1 MIKWVLFMPHE
12 GRDLLKV
19 SQLTFE
25 TTENA
30 AGLLSDFLLGAG
42 SLGVAEDIK
51 PGGRYELSSYFPIE
65 TDLSSL
71 MAELGD
77 YIDFVVETIPGAE
90 VGPIKAELIDRSSWE
105 VWKTLLGK
113 VRAGERVVIV
123 PPWEEHSPADGE
135 VVVEINPSLAFGTG
149 HHETTRL
156 CIAAIERHTEG
167 GRVKKALDVGCGS
180 GILAISAYKLGVPDV
195 TAFDTDPVA
204 ITESRKNAE
213 RNSVLGEVKFFCGY
227 IESVTGEYD
236 LILANVYLE
245 PIFLMREE
253 FKKRLAPGGTLVLSG
268 IPGLRRAE
276 AVEGMLKG
284 GFTLAAEHVDGEW
297 VALELTL
304 PR

>member
-30 AGLLSDFLLGAG
+30 VGLLSDFLLGAG

-51 PGGRYELSSYFPIE
+51 PGGGYELSSYFPIE

-71 MAELGD
+71 MAELRE
-77 YIDFVVETIPGAE
+77 YITFVVETIPGAE
-90 VGPIKAELIDRSSWE
+90 VGPIRAELIDRSSWE

-123 PPWEEHSPADGE
+123 PPWEEHDPSEGE

-156 CIAAIERHTEG
+156 CIASIERHTQG
-167 GRVKKALDVGCGS
+167 GRVKRALDVGCGS
-180 GILAISAYKLGVPDV
+180 GILAISAFKLGVPDV

-213 RNSVLGEVKFFCGY
+213 RNSIPGEVKFFCGY
-227 IESVTGEYD
+227 IQSVTGEYD
-236 LILANVYLE
+236 LIVANVYLE

-268 IPGLRRAE
+268 IPGLRRGE

-304 PR
+304 P

>member
-30 AGLLSDFLLGAG
+30 VGLLSDFLLGAG

-65 TDLSSL
+65 MDLSTL

-77 YIDFVVETIPGAE
+77 YIDFVVDAVPGAE
-90 VGPIKAELIDRSSWE
+90 VGPIRAELIDRSSWE

-123 PPWEEHSPADGE
+123 PPWEEHSAADGE

-156 CIAAIERHTEG
+156 CIAAIERHTRG

-213 RNSVLGEVKFFCGY
+213 RNSIPGEVKFFCGY
-227 IESVTGEYD
+227 IQSVTGVYD
-236 LILANVYLE
+236 LIVANVYLE

-304 PR
+304 P

>member
-25 TTENA
+25 ATENA
-30 AGLLSDFLLGAG
+30 VGLLSDFLLGAG

-51 PGGRYELSSYFPIE
+51 PGGMYELSSYFPIE

-77 YIDFVVETIPGAE
+77 YIDFVLETIPGAG

-123 PPWEEHSPADGE
+123 PPWEEHDPADGE

-180 GILAISAYKLGVPDV
+180 GILALSAYKLGVPDV

-213 RNSVLGEVKFFCGY
+213 RNSVPGEVKFFCGY

-297 VALELTL
+297 IALELTL

>member
-1 MIKWVLFMPHE
+1 MPHE

-25 TTENA
+25 ATENA
-30 AGLLSDFLLGAG
+30 VGLLSDFLLGAG

-51 PGGRYELSSYFPIE
+51 PGGMYELSSYFPIE

-77 YIDFVVETIPGAE
+77 YIDFVLETIPGAG

-123 PPWEEHSPADGE
+123 PPWEEHDPADGE

-180 GILAISAYKLGVPDV
+180 GILALSAYKLGVPDV

-213 RNSVLGEVKFFCGY
+213 RNSVPGEVKFFCGY

-297 VALELTL
+297 IALELTL